1 MIVKH
6 LCTFSDFRIK
16 EFPVLKLIFR
26 STQKMMWM
34 EEKENRHRI
43 YKSQF

>member
-16 EFPVLKLIFR
+16 EFPVLKLSF
-26 STQKMMWM
+26 QHFPYPKNDVDGG
-34 EEKENRHRI
+34 KG
-43 YKSQF
+43 KSE